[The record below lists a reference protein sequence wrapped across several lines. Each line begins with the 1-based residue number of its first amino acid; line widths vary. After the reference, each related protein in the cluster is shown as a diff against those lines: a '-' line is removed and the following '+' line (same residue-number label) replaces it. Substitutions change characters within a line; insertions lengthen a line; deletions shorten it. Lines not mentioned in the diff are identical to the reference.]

1 MRKATLL
8 LTLTTIFFMS
18 EIISGCAAK
27 ANSADAN
34 KIISDNGGMPV
45 YVIEREIPG
54 AGKLSPQ
61 ELKAISEKSCG
72 VLKEMGNG
80 IKWMHSYVTDDKIY
94 CVYSASDTNALISHA
109 KKGGFPINRISPV
122 RSMISPATAT
132 E

>member
-1 MRKATLL
+1 MKKAILLFTLAA
-8 LTLTTIFFMS
+8 IFVTS
-18 EIISGCAAK
+18 EILSGCAAK
-27 ANSADAN
+27 ANGTTAD

-72 VLKEMGNG
+72 VLKEMGSG

-94 CVYSASDTNALISHA
+94 CVYSASDTNALIAHA